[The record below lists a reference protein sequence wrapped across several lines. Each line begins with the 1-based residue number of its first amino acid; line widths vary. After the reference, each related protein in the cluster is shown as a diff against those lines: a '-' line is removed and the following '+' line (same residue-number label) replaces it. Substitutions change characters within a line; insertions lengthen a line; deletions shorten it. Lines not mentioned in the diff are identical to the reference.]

1 MLECMPKTRLAV
13 LIHAKTT
20 TLSWPCLS
28 VPGLPLQ
35 RNVRAGEQR
44 SGNEGQVAHPP
55 GVPVTD
61 IASGVS
67 KFCGKRPPAK
77 GSSVYQKTSVPAV
90 PSIHTVSVILES
102 DQMSTEICPFPHFVE
117 IKFCCPC
124 SLAMGSLDGG
134 TASSR
139 GHSRH
144 HLSSGVEAAL
154 SHTAAAEACRKGPR
168 QG

>member
-77 GSSVYQKTSVPAV
+77 GSSVSGHNPDQKTSE
-90 PSIHTVSVILES
+90 IMNCLQVSVQFQFLQS
-102 DQMSTEICPFPHFVE
+102 
-117 IKFCCPC
+117 
-124 SLAMGSLDGG
+124 
-134 TASSR
+134 
-139 GHSRH
+139 
-144 HLSSGVEAAL
+144 HLFIRL
-154 SHTAAAEACRKGPR
+154 L
-168 QG
+168 